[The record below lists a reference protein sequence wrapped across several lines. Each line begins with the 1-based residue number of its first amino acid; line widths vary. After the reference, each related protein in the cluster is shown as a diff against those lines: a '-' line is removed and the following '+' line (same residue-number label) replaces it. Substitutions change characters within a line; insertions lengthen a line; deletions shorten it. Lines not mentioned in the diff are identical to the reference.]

1 MYMYILSWMQIPYL
15 LGHHM
20 RMSLTK
26 FRGEMFKILPK
37 LGENDELTLTFE
49 GKDMYTVTRNHQN
62 RKLQFQ
68 KRLEKCPVIHITD
81 DELELFKKE
90 GRR

>member
-1 MYMYILSWMQIPYL
+1 MK
-15 LGHHM
+15 
-20 RMSLTK
+20 MSLTK

-37 LGENDELTLTFE
+37 LGDNEELTLTFE
-49 GKDMYTVTRNHQN
+49 GKDTYTVTRNNQN

-68 KRLEKCPVIHITD
+68 KLLEKCPVIHITD
-81 DELELFKKE
+81 DELELFKTE